1 MAKKVAVEL
10 IDDLSG
16 EPGATTTRFALD
28 GMGMRGWQAWLPFGP
43 AELAA
48 VRATA
53 L

>member
-1 MAKKVAVEL
+1 
-10 IDDLSG
+10 
-16 EPGATTTRFALD
+16 
-28 GMGMRGWQAWLPFGP
+28 MGVRGWQAWLPFGP